1 MPVQSVQDQDKLQ
14 KVSRVPGI
22 VEAITGD
29 RPHICTIHRWIRK
42 GCKGVKLQ
50 TAFCGG
56 HRRTSERWVQEFFDA
71 VTQAADGTREDH
83 VSKPATSG
91 LEAAER
97 ELSAAGI

>member
-1 MPVQSVQDQDKLQ
+1 
-14 KVSRVPGI
+14 
-22 VEAITGD
+22 
-29 RPHICTIHRWIRK
+29 
-42 GCKGVKLQ
+42 
-50 TAFCGG
+50 
-56 HRRTSERWVQEFFDA
+56 VQEFFEA